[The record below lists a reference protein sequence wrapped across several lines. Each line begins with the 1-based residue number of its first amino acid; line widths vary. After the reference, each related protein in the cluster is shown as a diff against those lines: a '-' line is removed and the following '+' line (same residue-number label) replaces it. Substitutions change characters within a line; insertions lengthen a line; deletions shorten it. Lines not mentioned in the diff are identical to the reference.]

1 MFANDLSNKG
11 LVLRIYNGLSMFN
24 NLKNKTKLANG
35 QKTWT
40 DTSPKWYPG
49 GNYWKKFSIIS
60 QYEIAY

>member
-11 LVLRIYNGLSMFN
+11 LVFRVYNGLSTFN
-24 NLKNKTKLANG
+24 NLKNKTKLVNG
-35 QKTWT
+35 QKTWI
-40 DTSPKWYPG
+40 DTWPKRYTG